1 MPKQDEYDHLPIGDA
16 LRKMADHHYS
26 ALRRHISG
34 DERDLLNEAADLLDQ
49 ATPNHFA
56 FTLQVT
62 KVNPLPPSPKPPGSG
77 SVPKRKQLLLTK
89 IAQVIGVEAPKIAPG
104 STVTKE
110 IFLLVNEVLGL
121 SLDGDLSKPELAR
134 AIVETA
140 GHDWLP
146 SHESEG
152 GTITA
157 GGLQAVLAAIK
168 AHIGAEPNKHESEP
182 TARQPKRA
190 TERIFGHIPG
200 IWVGTEFPDRRSV
213 STAGVHRPTQAGIS
227 GSSTDGAD
235 SIVVSGGYV
244 DDSDSGDQI
253 IYTGH
258 GGNDPITKRQVADQ
272 QLARGNMA
280 LVVSCERRLPVRVVR
295 GWKGDPVHSPDSGY
309 RYDGLYSVTRYW
321 SEAGIDGYLIWRFEL
336 QQRHD

>member
-16 LRKMADHHYS
+16 LRKMADHHHG
-26 ALRRHISG
+26 AIRRHITR

-49 ATPNHFA
+49 AAPYHFA

-62 KVNPLPPSPKPPGSG
+62 KVNPLPPSPRPPRSG
-77 SVPKRKQLLLTK
+77 SVPEGKQSLLTK
-89 IAQVIGVEAPKIAPG
+89 IAQVLGVEAPKIAPG

-134 AIVETA
+134 AIVETG

-157 GGLQAVLAAIK
+157 GGLQAVLAAVET
-168 AHIGAEPNKHESEP
+168 HVGAEPKTKGPKP
-182 TARQPKRA
+182 TASKAKGA
-190 TERIFGHIPG
+190 TERLFGHVPG

-213 STAGVHRPTQAGIS
+213 SAAGVHRPTQAGIS

-235 SIVVSGGYV
+235 SIVVSGGYI
-244 DDSDSGDQI
+244 DDSDSGDRI

-272 QLARGNMA
+272 QLTRGNQA
-280 LVVSCERRLPVRVVR
+280 LVISHNRGLPVRVVR
-295 GWKGDPVHSPDSGY
+295 GWKGNPAHSPDAGY
-309 RYDGLYSVTRYW
+309 RYDGLYSVARYW
-321 SEAGIDGYLIWRFEL
+321 SEVGVDGYVIWRYEL
-336 QQRHD
+336 HQRDD

>member
-1 MPKQDEYDHLPIGDA
+1 
-16 LRKMADHHYS
+16 
-26 ALRRHISG
+26 
-34 DERDLLNEAADLLDQ
+34 
-49 ATPNHFA
+49 
-56 FTLQVT
+56 
-62 KVNPLPPSPKPPGSG
+62 
-77 SVPKRKQLLLTK
+77 
-89 IAQVIGVEAPKIAPG
+89 
-104 STVTKE
+104 VTKE

-157 GGLQAVLAAIK
+157 GGLQAVLAAVK
-168 AHIGAEPNKHESEP
+168 AHIGAEPKNDESEL

-200 IWVGTEFPDRRSV
+200 TWVGTEFPDRRSV
-213 STAGVHRPTQAGIS
+213 SAAGVHRPSQAGIS
-227 GSSTDGAD
+227 GSSVDGAD

-272 QLARGNMA
+272 QLTRGNLA
-280 LVVSCERRLPVRVVR
+280 LVISHDRGLPVRVVR
-295 GWKGDPVHSPDSGY
+295 GWKGNPTHSPDAGY
-309 RYDGLYSVTRYW
+309 RYDGLYSVARYW
-321 SEAGIDGYLIWRFEL
+321 SEVGVDGYVIWRYEL
-336 QQRHD
+336 HQRND